1 MSNTPVGPGTQVE
14 VRFTLRL
21 PGGNVIDST
30 GNKSASFVVG
40 DGNLPSGFERA
51 MFGMLAGESAELLIR
66 SEDGFGDHNP
76 ENIQC
81 MSRSSFSEDMDLSE
95 GLVVS
100 FADRQKAELPG
111 VISRIDKDEVEVDFN
126 HPLAGRD
133 LLFEVQVIAVEQVSN
148 EIIRV

>member
-14 VRFTLRL
+14 VRFSLRL
-21 PGGNVIDST
+21 PGGDLIDST

-66 SEDGFGDHNP
+66 SEDGFGD
-76 ENIQC
+76 
-81 MSRSSFSEDMDLSE
+81 MDLSE

-100 FADRQKAELPG
+100 FADQRKAELPG
-111 VISRIDKDEVEVDFN
+111 VISRIDEDEVEVDFN
-126 HPLAGRD
+126 HPLAGSD

-148 EIIRV
+148 DIIRV

>member
-14 VRFTLRL
+14 VRFSLRL
-21 PGGNVIDST
+21 PGGDVIDST

-40 DGNLPSGFERA
+40 DGNLLSGFERA

-148 EIIRV
+148 DIIRV